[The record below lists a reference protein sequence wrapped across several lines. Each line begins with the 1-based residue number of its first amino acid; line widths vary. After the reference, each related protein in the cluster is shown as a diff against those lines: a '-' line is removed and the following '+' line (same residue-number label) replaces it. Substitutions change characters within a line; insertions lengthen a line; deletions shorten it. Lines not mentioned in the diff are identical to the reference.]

1 MLIWLKVLNGVRRH
15 FKVYFCLLCKFL
27 TAFSGGLRGSRYSFI
42 DSFSIPLIVNLRGK
56 SILPDTCRELASLL
70 CILEL
75 FQKFQQY
82 FPSDYDSL
90 FKLSA
95 LFSVAFLLL
104 KIPDIHK
111 AVCSLARRFRTAGKI
126 AYPDCF

>member
-1 MLIWLKVLNGVRRH
+1 M
-15 FKVYFCLLCKFL
+15 L
-27 TAFSGGLRGSRYSFI
+27 TAFSGGLRGSRHSFI
-42 DSFSIPLIVNLRGK
+42 DSSSIPLLVNLRGK

-82 FPSDYDSL
+82 FQIDDSL
-90 FKLSA
+90 FKRFA
-95 LFSVAFLLL
+95 FFSVVFFLM
-104 KIPDIHK
+104 KIPDIQK
-111 AVCSLARRFRTAGKI
+111 AICSLALRLRTSGKI